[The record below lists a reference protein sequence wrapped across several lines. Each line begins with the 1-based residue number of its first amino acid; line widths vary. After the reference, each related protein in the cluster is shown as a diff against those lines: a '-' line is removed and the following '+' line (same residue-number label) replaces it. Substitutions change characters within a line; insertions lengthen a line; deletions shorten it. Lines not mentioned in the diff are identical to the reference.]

1 MPNAKITVKDVGKK
15 IISEYSFVLS
25 FILLVIIAASVN
37 KNFFTWTNISNIF
50 VQSSMIGLIAMGMS
64 MVISAGQIDISV
76 GSQVAFIGGFG
87 ILVLNY
93 TRSVWVMLAF
103 CCAVGIA
110 LGAINGLLV
119 TKGGMPSMI
128 ATMAMQSAC
137 RSVINHFGSGGPFT
151 VDSELYESFRMLAV
165 GGIEIGPSFK
175 IPYLMIIFIVFVII
189 FDNIMRNTKLGK
201 HVYAV
206 GSNEVSAR
214 LSGINVDLVK
224 TLTFVITGLM
234 CGVAALIY
242 ASRMTAV
249 AAASAGS
256 AYEMDAIAA
265 VAIGGTS
272 MSGGRGKIVGTF
284 AGVLMFKIISNI
296 LTAADVSTFLNGAIS
311 GAIIVIAVPCAG
323 ICGKSQLPAGRLLR
337 RGAGAGQGPGGTVWR
352 HRL

>member
-1 MPNAKITVKDVGKK
+1 MEATQQKQPLDMLSGPIWNKLPRYALPVAATAILEQLFNASDLAVVGNFTGEFRT
-15 IISEYSFVLS
+15 IAVAAVGANSPVIG
-25 FILLVIIAASVN
+25 LVIN
-37 KNFFTWTNISNIF
+37 LF
-50 VQSSMIGLIAMGMS
+50 
-64 MVISAGQIDISV
+64 
-76 GSQVAFIGGFG
+76 
-87 ILVLNY
+87 
-93 TRSVWVMLAF
+93 
-103 CCAVGIA
+103 VGIA

-311 GAIIVIAVPCAG
+311 GAIIVIAV
-323 ICGKSQLPAGRLLR
+323 LLQNFQNR
-337 RGAGAGQGPGGTVWR
+337 KR
-352 HRL
+352 